1 MAYLRIMPAR
11 TYFNWSSGKDSAMA
25 LYLLLQQENYQVD
38 RLLTTVNAH
47 YDRVSMHGLKR
58 DVLIAQTKSIGLPLD
73 IVEVPEQP
81 SMEDYNSLMR
91 AKIKDLVAEG
101 YTHAAFGDIFLE
113 DLKVY
118 REQMLSKLD
127 IEAIFPIWKKDTKEL
142 YEEFIAQ
149 GFRTVIVCLNN
160 ELLDESFLGRELNM
174 ELLEELPVEVDPCGE
189 NGEFHTF
196 CFDGPIFKYP
206 INFKLGKKVFKNYTN
221 PSDASK
227 NIRFGFCDIGLE

>member
-25 LYLLLQQENYQVD
+25 LYLLLQQEKYQVD

-91 AKIKDLVAEG
+91 AKILGLVAEG

-118 REQMLSKLD
+118 REQMLSELD

-142 YEEFIAQ
+142 YREFIAQ

-160 ELLDESFLGRELNM
+160 ELLDESFLGRELSM
-174 ELLEELPVEVDPCGE
+174 ELLDEFPVEIDPCGE

-227 NIRFGFCDIGLE
+227 NIRFGFCDIVLE